1 MRSRDEIKAFLK
13 RMNRFD
19 GSMVQKACEFATF
32 AHEGQLDKSG
42 QEYVQHPTRV
52 ANALDRQYG
61 DDSITAIAYLHDV
74 IEEGNMTT
82 SDLMLYFPEVV
93 WKCVEILT
101 RRKSLG
107 RDDYIKKV
115 GENLIT
121 TKIKLADLEDNMSIV
136 GNNLKSDKDYER
148 YDRYQKEY
156 NYLSSRLA
164 EFRSTLS
171 EDEQTTEMYANL
183 FM

>member
-61 DDSITAIAYLHDV
+61 DESITTIAYLHDV

-82 SDLMLYFPEVV
+82 SDLTQIAF
-93 WKCVEILT
+93 
-101 RRKSLG
+101 S
-107 RDDYIKKV
+107 
-115 GENLIT
+115 
-121 TKIKLADLEDNMSIV
+121 SIV
-136 GNNLKSDKDYER
+136 SRPARSAASNR
-148 YDRYQKEY
+148 Y
-156 NYLSSRLA
+156 S
-164 EFRSTLS
+164 
-171 EDEQTTEMYANL
+171 
-183 FM
+183 

>member
-52 ANALDRQYG
+52 ANALDKQYN
-61 DDSITAIAYLHDV
+61 DAIITTIAFMHDV

-93 WKCVEILT
+93 WKCVDILT
-101 RRKSLG
+101 RRNSLG
-107 RDDYIKKV
+107 RDDYIKKIGAPRCRPPTV
-115 GENLIT
+115 SPRRSMP
-121 TKIKLADLEDNMSIV
+121 AAC
-136 GNNLKSDKDYER
+136 
-148 YDRYQKEY
+148 
-156 NYLSSRLA
+156 SSPSWASRRRLA
-164 EFRSTLS
+164 ATR
-171 EDEQTTEMYANL
+171 
-183 FM
+183 

>member
-1 MRSRDEIKAFLK
+1 
-13 RMNRFD
+13 MNRFN

-52 ANALDRQYG
+52 ANALDRQYR
-61 DDSITAIAYLHDV
+61 DDIITSIAYMHDV
-74 IEEGNMTT
+74 IEEGNMAT
-82 SDLMLYFPEVV
+82 SDLMLYFPAAI
-93 WKCVEILT
+93 WKCVDILT

-115 GENLIT
+115 GENYIT
-121 TKIKLADLEDNMSIV
+121 TKVKLADLEDNMTIV

-148 YDRYQKEY
+148 YERYMKEF

-164 EFRSTLS
+164 DFNVKLS
-171 EDEQTTEMYANL
+171 EDEKNTEMYAE
-183 FM
+183 FCM